1 MTETKPLSGFRI
13 IELAGIGPGPYA
25 GQLLADMGA
34 ELILINRPGAM
45 GDIPMISNR
54 GKKTIK
60 LDLRKP
66 EGVAVLLDLVKTADA
81 IFEGLRPGVVERLGI
96 GPEQCHA
103 VNSKLVYGRMT
114 GWGQTGPWAKM
125 AGHDINYISIT
136 GALAAMG
143 KKGEPPA
150 PPLNLVGDFGGGA
163 MFLVT
168 GLLAALLKA
177 EKTGEG
183 DVVDAAMID
192 GTSSLMTI
200 FYSLAGLGRW
210 SAERESN
217 LLDGAMP
224 YYRCYTT
231 QDKKFM
237 AVGCIEPQFFAEM
250 LSKLGIDPQD
260 FGPQN
265 RTGHHAEQH
274 KKLETLFASKTR
286 DEWAVLFDG
295 SDACVSPVLT
305 YEEAAEHPQNRARGG
320 LKKQGPFMH
329 PRSAPVF
336 MSNSDDATFSIPN
349 GHADAEDILTSLGYD
364 ADKIA
369 SLSEGKVIG

>member
-1 MTETKPLSGFRI
+1 MTETKPLTGYRI
-13 IELAGIGPGPYA
+13 IELAGIGPAPYA

-150 PPLNLVGDFGGGA
+150 PPLNLIGDFGGGA

-177 EKTGEG
+177 KKTGEG

-224 YYRCYTT
+224 YYRCYKT
-231 QDKKFM
+231 QDEKFM

-250 LSKLGIDPQD
+250 LSKLGIDPSD

-265 RTGHHAEQH
+265 KTELHAEQH
-274 KKLETLFASKTR
+274 RKLETLFALKTR
-286 DEWAVLFDG
+286 DEWANIFDG

-305 YEEAAEHPQNRARGG
+305 YEEAAEHPQNKARGG
-320 LKKQGPFMH
+320 LTKQGLFTH

-336 MSNSDDATFSIPN
+336 QTAPEDTAFNIPN
-349 GHADAEDILTSLGYD
+349 GNADAHDILSGLGYS
-364 ADKIA
+364 ADKI
-369 SLSEGKVIG
+369 SKLSEGLS